1 VAYVSYLEPHQPY
14 DGPLNHLYSRNNLA
28 TGPQFF
34 RMPSD
39 NAALGNRAAADYYL
53 NGGLMFNG
61 MDMKDEAGW
70 RELRARY
77 WGNVTL
83 VDQSV
88 GIILNA
94 LEESGQAD
102 NTIVVFTSDHGE
114 MAGDHGMRG
123 KTVMYEESVRVPLL
137 IRVPWLKRQIR
148 KVSGAISH
156 IDLVPTLL
164 ELMGES
170 KPGHL
175 QGESRVPVLQGQSTL
190 EGTNV
195 IIEWNESEH
204 VDYSHR
210 AINLPVEE
218 INRVAGMPWRTLVG
232 QDGWKL
238 NLSPVDQCELYNL
251 GADPHEL
258 KNLFDHPKQQDR
270 IHDMVARLRAWKKQ
284 TKDAVPL
291 PMI

>member
-1 VAYVSYLEPHQPY
+1 
-14 DGPLNHLYSRNNLA
+14 
-28 TGPQFF
+28 
-34 RMPSD
+34 
-39 NAALGNRAAADYYL
+39 
-53 NGGLMFNG
+53 
-61 MDMKDEAGW
+61 
-70 RELRARY
+70 
-77 WGNVTL
+77 
-83 VDQSV
+83 
-88 GIILNA
+88 
-94 LEESGQAD
+94 
-102 NTIVVFTSDHGE
+102 
-114 MAGDHGMRG
+114 
-123 KTVMYEESVRVPLL
+123 
-137 IRVPWLKRQIR
+137 
-148 KVSGAISH
+148 
-156 IDLVPTLL
+156 
-164 ELMGES
+164 MGES

-190 EGTNV
+190 EETNV

-210 AINLPVEE
+210 AISLPVEE

-270 IHDMVARLRAWKKQ
+270 IHDMAARLRAWKEQ